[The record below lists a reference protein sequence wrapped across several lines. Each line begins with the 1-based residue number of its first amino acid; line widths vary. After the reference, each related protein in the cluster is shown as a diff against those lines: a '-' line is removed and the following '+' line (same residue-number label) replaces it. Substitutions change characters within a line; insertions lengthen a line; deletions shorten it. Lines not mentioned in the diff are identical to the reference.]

1 MPGLRVTVDGEDVV
15 AWCTAGCFIGLPLET
30 GVHQIVL
37 QPRLSPV
44 RRVLL
49 GVGLLPLVAAGAASV
64 VECRHQR
71 RQD

>member
-15 AWCTAGCFIGLPLET
+15 AWCTAGYFIGLPLEAC
-30 GVHQIVL
+30 VHQIVL

-49 GVGLLPLVAAGAASV
+49 GVGLLALVAAGAASV
-64 VECRHQR
+64 VECRHRR